1 MADASAP
8 LTVLIVDD
16 DEAVRRV
23 LHQFLTKSG
32 YQALEASNGRAAL
45 DQLEAHRVAAVVCDI
60 IMPGMT
66 GIELVPIA
74 IERDPDLA
82 IIMLTGVDNPQS
94 AIQCLKNGAA
104 DYLIK
109 PVDLEELAHAL
120 QYALRKRELEIERR
134 SLEEW
139 LTREVALRTRDLEE
153 QKRQIEALSVTVLT
167 ALVEALE
174 KPGPGGRTHSVRV
187 ANLSSQLASQLGI
200 DSDEIEPIRIAAR
213 LHDIG
218 QLALREDVLRETSQR
233 TKELVGAPEGPELAA
248 RILQPLSGHAGVIA
262 IVRRQHERWDGRG
275 KPDGLKGDA
284 IPLGARIIAAAN
296 LYDELTATVEEE
308 KALSPAQAMENLRGL
323 AGMLLDP
330 RVLKALEQVVGERR

>member
-1 MADASAP
+1 VADASAP
-8 LTVLIVDD
+8 LTVLVVDD
-16 DEAVRRV
+16 DEAVRRI
-23 LHQFLTKSG
+23 LHQYLSMSG
-32 YQALEASNGRAAL
+32 FHALEAASGRAAL
-45 DQLEAHRVAAVVCDI
+45 DLLEANRVAAVVCDI

-74 IERDPDLA
+74 IARDPDLA

-139 LTREVALRTRDLEE
+139 LTREVVLRTRDLEE

-187 ANLSSQLASQLGI
+187 ANLSSHLASQLGV
-200 DSDEIEPIRIAAR
+200 DSDEIQPIRIAAR

-218 QLALREDVLRETSQR
+218 QLALREDVLRETSRR
-233 TKELVGAPEGPELAA
+233 TKELVGEPEGPELAA
-248 RILQPLSGHAGVIA
+248 RILQPLSGHAGVIE

-284 IPLGARIIAAAN
+284 IPLGTRIITAAN
-296 LYDELTATVEEE
+296 LYDELTATAEAE
-308 KALSPAQAMENLRGL
+308 KALRPAQALENMRGV

-330 RVLKALEQVVGERR
+330 KVFDALEQMVGERR